1 MNRRLKHEL
10 SIRRQID
17 RLYKEDIKN
26 SVRNFDQIH
35 ESALVGSPL
44 SVLNTSPKSFR
55 THATTKSPTSPPRR
69 LEPIEP
75 PKKSVVVSTSSVE
88 QQQHHK
94 ILNTSPVEQQ
104 QHHEILNDR
113 PLRIRISHN
122 DPRLRES
129 PYAQQGAA
137 VLIETRNTYAAS
149 ATPTF
154 ISGRVVDASKQWSDT
169 LRPEQWRGE
178 WYLDIEDL
186 MLHCDGN
193 GESKN
198 LCGLSYV
205 KINRS
210 LKYTASSTS
219 RINPS
224 SHFAALAVLTG
235 STGRLIVMFSPVS
248 ISALA
253 FKCDPYVEYLSI
265 AYSNILEYQ
274 HSNTKQV

>member
-55 THATTKSPTSPPRR
+55 THTTKSPPPRR

-75 PKKSVVVSTSSVE
+75 PKKSVVVSTSPVE
-88 QQQHHK
+88 QQ
-94 ILNTSPVEQQ
+94 QQ

-113 PLRIRISHN
+113 TLRIRISHN

-210 LKYTASSTS
+210 LKYTASSTT
-219 RINPS
+219 RVNPS

-253 FKCDPYVEYLSI
+253 FKCDPYVVFECTYLE
-265 AYSNILEYQ
+265 NINPI
-274 HSNTKQV
+274 H